1 MSSFMAASVLA
12 WVCLLRSRSV
22 GVEGAAHSH
31 MLFSTEC
38 RSRLAPPLPAEYFGN
53 CLRPCFM
60 EATMEL
66 LMTSGGCGAIG
77 LAIREMERGVLEG
90 AEAEGWLG
98 QVMSVLPQRPMSPS
112 SSTTEHLTD
121 IAHVRVCGDEELACS
136 CKFDEYV
143 LYVLPISSNSQA
155 DHSPA
160 LNPFERT
167 VLTNFS

>member
-1 MSSFMAASVLA
+1 MSSFVAVSALA
-12 WVCLLRSRSV
+12 WVCLLQSRSV

-121 IAHVRVCGDEELACS
+121 IARVRVCADRVNLT
-136 CKFDEYV
+136 EYV
-143 LYVLPISSNSQA
+143 LYA

-160 LNPFERT
+160 LNPFERSGT
-167 VLTNFS
+167 KNPVESLV

>member
-12 WVCLLRSRSV
+12 WVCLLRSRFV
-22 GVEGAAHSH
+22 GVESAAHSH

-136 CKFDEYV
+136 CKFDRV
-143 LYVLPISSNSQA
+143 CTLCFT
-155 DHSPA
+155 
-160 LNPFERT
+160 NP
-167 VLTNFS
+167 

>member
-1 MSSFMAASVLA
+1 
-12 WVCLLRSRSV
+12 
-22 GVEGAAHSH
+22 
-31 MLFSTEC
+31 
-38 RSRLAPPLPAEYFGN
+38 
-53 CLRPCFM
+53 
-60 EATMEL
+60 MEL

-121 IAHVRVCGDEELACS
+121 IARVRVCADRVNLT
-136 CKFDEYV
+136 EYV
-143 LYVLPISSNSQA
+143 LYA

-160 LNPFERT
+160 LNPLSMCPCVR
-167 VLTNFS
+167 VGLLL

>member
-12 WVCLLRSRSV
+12 WVCLLRSRFV
-22 GVEGAAHSH
+22 GVESAAHSH

-121 IAHVRVCGDEELACS
+121 VARVRVCADRVNLT
-136 CKFDEYV
+136 EYV
-143 LYVLPISSNSQA
+143 LYALPIPSNLQA